1 MMLLV
6 VLLAQVVV
14 PPDEMPVPRS
24 FRPVD
29 SAGLMERFEDL
40 NAACRKRVGELED
53 GDAGADPCHGRD
65 VVRGELSRLGWCLRM
80 AGVRIE
86 WDMCPRR

>member
-1 MMLLV
+1 MMLLI
-6 VLLAQVVV
+6 VLLAQAMV
-14 PPDEMPVPRS
+14 PPDEEPGRRS
-24 FRPVD
+24 HGVEV
-29 SAGLMERFEDL
+29 AGLIERFEGL

-65 VVRGELSRLGWCLRM
+65 VVRGQLIRLGWCLRM

-86 WDMCPRR
+86 WDVCPRR